1 MNVHMR
7 VTDTEYRR
15 ILAEARR
22 QGTEPKQQ
30 PGSEG
35 PLYMT
40 LEVKLYVSPSAYAYK
55 TVQINDRT
63 YSRTVCRVE
72 EVI

>member
-7 VTDTEYRR
+7 VTDAEYRK

-22 QGTEPKQQ
+22 QGSEPRQQ
-30 PGSEG
+30 LGSEG

-40 LEVKLYVSPSAYAYK
+40 MEVKLFVNPSAHAYK

-72 EVI
+72 EVV